1 MRYVDDIPVWG
12 EHDHKTVEQIKRVA
26 AHERSVGAA
35 LMADGHL
42 GYAMPIGG
50 VVAYRD
56 AVSPNGV
63 GFDISCGNKAAKTT
77 LSAEDIRAEVPG
89 IMDAIFDQVAFGMG
103 VTSGRGKDHE
113 LFEDPTWKE
122 IPQLG
127 SLKKS
132 ARKQLGSVG
141 SGNHYV
147 DIFEDGDGWVWI
159 GVHFGSRGLGHKT
172 CTGFMN
178 LAHGLAW
185 GDRPLGESM
194 EAPATVI
201 ELGTPLGDDYWAAM
215 ELAGR
220 YAYAGR
226 DIVVR
231 QVADILGA
239 ELTDEVHNHH
249 NYAWRERHAGEEV
262 VVVRKGATPAQPGQR
277 GFIGGSMGDDAVIVE
292 GVDPEKPS
300 QATEE
305 QEASL
310 FSTIHGAGRV
320 MSRRQA
326 AGKVRWRRGPDG
338 KRRPERISKGAVD
351 PEEMEA
357 WLKRAEVELRGGGLD
372 EAPQVYR
379 RLPEVLE
386 EHGSTIRILHRLKP
400 LGVAMAGADV
410 FDPYKD

>member
-1 MRYVDDIPVWG
+1 MRYVNDIPVWG
-12 EHDHKTVEQIKRVA
+12 EHDDKTVQQIERVA
-26 AHERSVGAA
+26 QDERAAGAA

-50 VVAYRD
+50 VIAYRN

-63 GFDISCGNKAAKTT
+63 GFDISCGNKAAKTDVR
-77 LSAEDIRAEVPG
+77 ADDIRHEVPT
-89 IMDAIFDQVAFGMG
+89 IMDAIFEQVAFGIG

-113 LFEDPTWKE
+113 LFDDPTWNDV
-122 IPQLG
+122 PQLR
-127 SLKKS
+127 SLKDA

-147 DIFEDGDGWVWI
+147 DIFEDEDGWVWI

-178 LAHGLAW
+178 LAHGLGW

-201 ELGTPLGDDYWAAM
+201 NLGTPLGDDYWAAM

-226 DIVVR
+226 DIVVE
-231 QVADILGA
+231 QVAGILGA

-249 NYAWRERHAGEEV
+249 NYAWRERHAGEDV
-262 VVVRKGATPAQPGQR
+262 VVVRKGATPARPGQR

-292 GVDPEKPS
+292 GVGASESESAAK
-300 QATEE
+300 E

-310 FSTIHGAGRV
+310 FSTVHGAGRI
-320 MSRRQA
+320 MSRRRA

-338 KRRPERISKGAVD
+338 KRRPQRISRGAVD
-351 PEEMEA
+351 SEEMEA
-357 WLKRAEVELRGGGLD
+357 WLQRAGVELRGGGLD

-379 RLPEVLE
+379 RLPEVLD
-386 EHGSTIRILHRLKP
+386 EHSNTIRVLHRLKP

>member
-1 MRYVDDIPVWG
+1 MRYVDGIPVWG
-12 EHDHKTVEQIKRVA
+12 QHDDKTINQIRRVA
-26 AHERSVGAA
+26 ADDRSAGAA

-50 VVAYRD
+50 VVAYRN

-63 GFDISCGNKAAKTT
+63 GFDISCGNKAAKT
-77 LSAEDIRAEVPG
+77 SIRAEEIRRDVPR
-89 IMDAIFDQVAFGMG
+89 IMDEISTQVAFGMG
-103 VTSGRGKDHE
+103 VSSGRGKDHE
-113 LFEDPTWKE
+113 LFDDPTWKS
-122 IPQLG
+122 IPQVD
-127 SLKKS
+127 SLKET
-132 ARKQLGSVG
+132 ARNQLGSVG

-147 DIFEDGDGWVWI
+147 DIFEDEEGWVWI

-172 CTGFMN
+172 CTGFLN

-185 GDRPLGESM
+185 DDRPRGESM
-194 EAPATVI
+194 EASATVI
-201 ELGTPLGDDYWAAM
+201 DLDTALGGDYWAAM

-226 DIVVR
+226 DMVVE
-231 QVADILGA
+231 QVAGILGA
-239 ELTDEVHNHH
+239 DLSDEVHNHH
-249 NYAWRERHAGEEV
+249 NYAWRERHGGEEV
-262 VVVRKGATPAQPGQR
+262 VVVRKGATPARPGQR

-292 GVDPEKPS
+292 GVESPS
-300 QATEE
+300 AEEE
-305 QEASL
+305 QKASL

-338 KRRPERISKGAVD
+338 KRRPERVSSGAVD
-351 PEEMEA
+351 PEEMRA
-357 WLKRAEVELRGGGLD
+357 WLKDAGVELRGGGLD

-379 RLPEVLE
+379 RLPNVLK
-386 EHGSTIRILHRLKP
+386 EHGNTIRVLHRLRP